1 MERKQLLMIP
11 GPTNVPDRILQAM
24 SRPMVNHRGPE
35 FHELYDRIMENMR
48 YAFKTKGDTY
58 ALTASGTGGVE
69 AVIANVVERG
79 GKIIVPVN
87 GDFSH
92 RIVENVEYFG
102 GVSVVLDVEW
112 GKAPTASMIEQAV
125 ERERDAKVLFLI
137 YNETSTGATTR
148 EMPEIAKVARKN
160 NLLLVVDAIS
170 NFAGDTLPMDQWGVD
185 IVVAGS
191 QKCLACPPGLAL
203 VAMNSRAWDFV
214 KNRKPQS
221 NYWSFHKY
229 KAFNDRKETPFTP
242 AVSLYYALDE
252 ALQMLKEEGLEN
264 GIARHA
270 KMAGAFYA
278 AAEAL
283 GLELFAE
290 PSCRSN
296 TVIAIKNPQ
305 GINVRQMRTVMH
317 ENYSVVITGGM
328 GAIRDTTFRI
338 GSMGTVS
345 PMEVRSTVEALEKG
359 LEAVGYKFEP
369 GAGVLAAEKA
379 LA

>member
-1 MERKQLLMIP
+1 MIP

-24 SRPMVNHRGPE
+24 YRPIINHRGPE

-48 YAFKTKGDTY
+48 CAFETKGDTF

-69 AVIANVVERG
+69 AVVANVVGRG
-79 GKIIVPVN
+79 EKIIVPVN

-92 RIVENVEYFG
+92 RIVENVECFG
-102 GVSVVLDVEW
+102 GVPVVLNVEW
-112 GKAPTASMIEQAV
+112 GKAPTAAMIEEVV
-125 ERERDAKVLFLI
+125 EKERDTKVLFVI

-148 EMPEIAKVARKN
+148 EMQEIAKIARKHD
-160 NLLLVVDAIS
+160 LMLAVDAIS
-170 NFAGDTLPMDQWGVD
+170 NFAGDTLPMDHWGVD

-191 QKCLACPPGLAL
+191 QKCLACPPGLVL
-203 VAMNSRAWDFV
+203 VALGHRAWDFI

-221 NYWSFHKY
+221 NYFSFHKY

-242 AVSLYYALDE
+242 AVSLYFALDE
-252 ALQMLKEEGLEN
+252 ALQMLKEEGLEKR
-264 GIARHA
+264 IARHA
-270 KMAGAFYA
+270 TMARAFYA

-283 GLELFAE
+283 KLELFAD

-296 TVIAIKNPQ
+296 TVIAIKNPP
-305 GINVRQMRTVMH
+305 GINVRQMRALMH
-317 ENYSVVITGGM
+317 EKYGVIITGGM

-345 PMEVRSTVEALEKG
+345 PLEVRATVEALEKG

-369 GAGVLAAEKA
+369 GIGVQAAEKA

>member
-1 MERKQLLMIP
+1 LQMKQLLMIP

-24 SRPMVNHRGPE
+24 ARPMINHRGPE
-35 FHELYDRIMENMR
+35 FHKLYDRIMEGMR
-48 YAFKTKGDTY
+48 YAFETTGDTF

-69 AVIANVVERG
+69 AVIANVVGRGER
-79 GKIIVPVN
+79 IIVPVN

-102 GVSVVLDVEW
+102 GDPVVLNVEW
-112 GKAPTASMIEQAV
+112 GKAPTAAMIGEAV
-125 ERERDAKVLFLI
+125 EKERDAEVLFVI

-148 EMPEIAKVARKN
+148 EMKEIAKLARKHD
-160 NLLLVVDAIS
+160 LLLVVDAIS
-170 NFAGDTLPMDQWGVD
+170 NFAGDTLPTDRWGVD

-191 QKCLACPPGLAL
+191 QKCLACPPGLVL
-203 VAMNSRAWDFV
+203 VALNSRAWDFI
-214 KNRKPQS
+214 KDRKPQS
-221 NYWSFHKY
+221 NYFSFHKY
-229 KAFNDRKETPFTP
+229 KAFNARKETPFTP

-264 GIARHA
+264 RIARHA
-270 KMAGAFYA
+270 RMAGAFYA

-283 GLELFAE
+283 RLELFAD

-296 TVIAIKNPQ
+296 TVVALKNPP
-305 GINVRQMRTVMH
+305 GIDVRRMRTIM
-317 ENYSVVITGGM
+317 EEKYGVVITGGM

-338 GSMGTVS
+338 GSMGIVS
-345 PMEVRSTVEALEKG
+345 SVEVKATVEALEKG

-369 GAGVLAAEKA
+369 GVGVRAAQKA